1 VTRVGHP
8 ERDRAAEA
16 LRRHYVAG
24 RLSEEELARRT
35 EIALAAHSRR
45 ELRSALVELPPAWLQ
60 VEETVLPSLREAG
73 ERVRHL
79 AVVVVSAFVVWL
91 MLSVSLL
98 VLLVAVAADDGASLA
113 LVGFPLAWLVATV
126 VLYRKAA
133 ASRPRRRR

>member
-1 VTRVGHP
+1 MTRVGRP

-16 LRRHYVAG
+16 LRCHYVAG

-35 EIALAAHSRR
+35 EIALSAHSRR
-45 ELRSALVELPPAWLQ
+45 DLRAALVELPPAWQQ
-60 VEETVLPSLREAG
+60 VEETLLPSLRAAG

-79 AVVVVSAFVVWL
+79 AVVVSAFVAWL

-98 VLLVAVAADDGASLA
+98 VLLIAVAADDGASLA

-126 VLYRKAA
+126 VLYRKVA
-133 ASRPRRRR
+133 ASRPARRR